1 MKLNK
6 NAEIVKGSKDIFTD
20 LVIAAHQDD
29 VEIMCPQGIVRGYK
43 SDAFGLVAVITAN
56 GSGSP
61 RTGPYANTT
70 DAEMIAIRREEQIQA
85 AKIGD
90 YASLILLNYNSA
102 QIKDLE
108 DKRIVDDY
116 VKILKEYAP
125 TVVYTHNLADKHP
138 THVAVALKCIEAV
151 RRLPKDERPM
161 KLYGNEVWRN
171 LDWLSDEEKVVF
183 DLTGYEELLDNVLK
197 VHKSQIEG
205 GKRYDLA
212 VKGRRRANAT
222 YAASHGV
229 DQYQSAAYSMDLTPL
244 IEDDSLNPRE
254 FIVSK
259 IKKFIDEILVK

>member
-1 MKLNK
+1 
-6 NAEIVKGSKDIFTD
+6 
-20 LVIAAHQDD
+20 
-29 VEIMCPQGIVRGYK
+29 
-43 SDAFGLVAVITAN
+43 
-56 GSGSP
+56 
-61 RTGPYANTT
+61 
-70 DAEMIAIRREEQIQA
+70 
-85 AKIGD
+85 
-90 YASLILLNYNSA
+90 LILLNYNSA

-138 THVAVALKCIEAV
+138 THVAVALKCIEAI

>member
-1 MKLNK
+1 MELNK
-6 NAEIVKGSKDIFTD
+6 KAEIVKGSKDIFTD

-29 VEIMCPQGIVRGYK
+29 VEIMCPQGIVRGYQ

-61 RTGPYANTT
+61 RTGSYANTT
-70 DAEMIAIRREEQIQA
+70 DAEMVEIRKAEQMEA

-90 YASLILLNYNSA
+90 YSRLVMLNYNSA

-108 DKRIVDDY
+108 DKRVVDDY
-116 VKILKEYAP
+116 VQVLKEYAP

-138 THVAVALKCIEAV
+138 THVAVALKCIEAI
-151 RRLPKDERPM
+151 RRLPKDQRPM
-161 KLYGNEVWRN
+161 KLYGNEVWRS
-171 LDWLSDEEKVVF
+171 LDWLSDDEKVVF
-183 DLTGYEELLDNVLK
+183 DLTGYEELLDSVLK

-212 VKGRRRANAT
+212 AQGRRRANAT

-229 DQYQSAAYSMDLTPL
+229 DEYQTAAYSMDLTPL
-244 IEDDSLNPRE
+244 IEDDNLDPRE
-254 FIVSK
+254 FILSK
-259 IKKFIDEILVK
+259 IKKFEDEILVK